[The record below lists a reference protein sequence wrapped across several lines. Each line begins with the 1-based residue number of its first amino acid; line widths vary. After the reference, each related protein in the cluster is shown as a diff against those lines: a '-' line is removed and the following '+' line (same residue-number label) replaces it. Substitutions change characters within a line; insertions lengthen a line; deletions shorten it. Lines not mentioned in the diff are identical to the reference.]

1 MDRWVVADMQVR
13 DDFPQRLSPLVHELF
28 EEQVRCVPQAV
39 AVLYG
44 DQTLSYAQLNARA
57 NQLARFLIRAGAQAG
72 EHIPVLMP
80 RCAEM
85 LIAQIAVLKSGAV
98 YVPLDAGLPSQR
110 KAFLI
115 NDCGARRL
123 ISLDNAQDE
132 LLASLSVDGRTTPA
146 WINYTQ
152 IQNELQGY
160 SAENCGRPCDNASVG
175 TMPAYVMYTSGSTG
189 EPKGVIASHDGIS
202 RLVFDNGYA
211 EIDATDCIAHC
222 SNPAFDASTFEVWA
236 ALLNGARVLVIPQAT
251 ALDTGAFSEA
261 LIRHGVTVCFQT
273 TALFNQHIS
282 FKPDTYASLKYC
294 LFGGEAADPAAARRA
309 LQLGRPLYLLN
320 MYGPTEGT
328 VFATT
333 FPLRDVPE
341 DAVSIPI
348 GHPISNTQVYI
359 LDGQRRPVPAGEAG
373 EIYIGGKGVALG
385 YLNRPGLTAERFV
398 PDPFAGDG
406 CARLYKTGDL
416 GRESAD
422 GAIEFMGRNDNQV
435 KIRGLRI
442 ELGEIEAKLKRHD
455 QVKDA
460 LVLAR
465 DITPGDQHL
474 VAYIVPCNAG
484 RLSAGA
490 LRSHLQPSLPEY
502 MVPSAFVMMDRFPL
516 TANGKVDRGALPA
529 PGRMDRVSHLYEAPV
544 NATEKVLAETWQ
556 NTLKLER
563 VGRHDNFF
571 ELGGHSLQISR
582 VVQSLRASGFT
593 TEPADVYGNPTVAA
607 LAKRLVRLDATEP
620 QIPLVEIE
628 PSQLDWIA
636 RGVHGGAANIQEI
649 YPLAPLQEGI
659 LFHHFLD
666 EHRGDTYVLSLL
678 WCFDS
683 REHLERFI
691 SAVQMIIDRHDAL
704 RTGFLWDQTA
714 RPIQFVCSRAPM
726 QIEELQAAP
735 DPLVQLRD
743 LMRPGIQ
750 KIDLRKPP
758 LMNLKVVPQ
767 ADASACYGLLQFHH
781 LICDHESLDIL
792 LEELAAIL
800 SGESAQLPQPVPYRN
815 HIARVL
821 HYART
826 HDAADF
832 FRAKLDAIPSH
843 AAAFD
848 LVDNKADSASILQSN
863 RSLPSELSS
872 RLREQARLLSVS
884 PATLFHAAWAL
895 IVARASGLDDVV
907 FGSVLSGRLQGLAAG
922 EQAIGMFIN
931 TLPLRIRLAGVSAAE
946 LVERTHR
953 ELIELLS
960 HEHASLAQAQ
970 QAVNIGT
977 TPLFNTLLNYL
988 HSGPYKESENYTV
1001 VPGVQIVGFQERT
1014 NYPITI
1020 SVDDQETGFVVTA
1033 QTIHLIQPERILDY
1047 ICVVLR
1053 SLVEALA
1060 AAPDTAVARLSVLP
1074 AEERCRLIGFNSA
1087 HANFSQDKLAHE
1099 LFEEQAERTPSMTAM
1114 IYRDQPLSYAQL
1126 NARANQVAGYLR
1138 AANLG
1143 SDDLVGI
1150 FMSRGPEMVIALL
1163 GILKAGAAYLPL
1175 DSGWPRERL
1184 AFILEDAAPR
1194 MLLTSSRLREQIP
1207 LFDGEIVSLD
1217 QPPTRLLEMEQGNLG
1232 RCGLLPTNLA
1242 YLIYTSGS
1250 TGTPKGTLIEHR
1262 QLLNYLLWAVR
1273 TYDPSPGQLGVVSS
1287 PLAFDATI
1295 TSLYCPLLTG
1305 GTVFLVEDGREIE
1318 DLESLLQQPRD
1329 LSVIKISPAH
1339 LQLLGERLRDLTPT
1353 PPCNVGVFVI
1363 GGEALSP
1370 ATVRLWRSLWP
1381 QVRLVNEY
1389 GPTETVVG
1397 CCVCDIPRDWAQG
1410 STVPIGMPIANVSLY
1425 VLDRHLQLA
1434 PIGVTGEIY
1443 IGGPS
1448 VARGYLNRP
1457 DLTRDRFI
1465 PDPFGTQAGGRLYKT
1480 GDLGRW
1486 QSNGVLE
1493 YLGRNDDQVKIR
1505 GFRIELGEIEA
1516 RLGQHPQVREVAV
1529 LARNDEPGEKQ
1540 LVAYMTLQSA
1550 AGAAVNANTMRE
1562 YLSASLPAYM
1572 IPAAF
1577 VVLEDFPLTPNGK
1590 VDRRAL
1596 PGPARADRSSREY
1609 EPPLGEVEELLAEIW
1624 RSVLGTAQVSRHD
1637 DFFQLGGHS
1646 LSAMQMLVRVR
1657 SALSLHM
1664 PLAVL
1669 FERPSLKS
1677 LAEHVGELRSARLAS
1692 ALANGDAE
1700 LDDLLDQVSSLS
1712 QEAALELIDQLR
1724 AGNLG
1729 IQEGVDHGRRSHR

>member
-1 MDRWVVADMQVR
+1 MVADMLVR
-13 DDFPQRLSPLVHELF
+13 DDFAQRLSPLVHELF
-28 EEQVRCVPQAV
+28 EEQVRCVPEAV

-44 DQTLSYAQLNARA
+44 DQSLSYAHLNARA
-57 NQLARFLIRAGAQAG
+57 NQLARYLIRAGAQPG
-72 EHIPVLMP
+72 ECIPVLMP
-80 RCAEM
+80 RCVEM

-98 YVPLDAGLPSQR
+98 YVPLDPGLPPQR

-115 NDCGARRL
+115 KDCGARRL
-123 ISLDNAQDE
+123 ISLDAGQDD
-132 LLASLSVDGRTTPA
+132 LLANLLVDE
-146 WINYTQ
+146 INYSQ
-152 IQNELQGY
+152 LQHELKDY
-160 SAENCGRPCDNASVG
+160 STEDCGRASAG
-175 TMPAYVMYTSGSTG
+175 NMPAYVMYTSGSTG

-211 EIDATDCIAHC
+211 NIEATDCIAHC

-251 ALDTGAFSEA
+251 VLDTASFAEA
-261 LIRHGVTVCFQT
+261 LVRYGVTVVFQT

-282 FKPDTYASLKYC
+282 FKPDTYAGLKYC
-294 LFGGEAADPAAARRA
+294 LFGGEAADPNAARRA
-309 LQLGRPLYLLN
+309 LQLGRPLHLLN

-328 VFATT
+328 VFATA
-333 FPLRDVPE
+333 FPLSDVA
-341 DAVSIPI
+341 DDTVSIPI
-348 GHPISNTQVYI
+348 GRPISNTQVYI
-359 LDGQRRPVPAGEAG
+359 LDSQHRPVPNGEAG
-373 EIYIGGKGVALG
+373 EIYIGGEGVALG
-385 YLNRPGLTAERFV
+385 YLNRPGMTAERFV
-398 PDPFAGDG
+398 PDPFAADG
-406 CARLYKTGDL
+406 RARLYKTGDMA
-416 GRESAD
+416 RWSA
-422 GAIEFMGRNDNQV
+422 GGSIEFMGRNDNQV

-460 LVLAR
+460 LMLAR
-465 DITPGDQHL
+465 DQRL
-474 VAYIVPCNAG
+474 VAYVVPRNG
-484 RLSAGA
+484 RLLSAA
-490 LRSHLQPSLPEY
+490 DLRSHLLQSLPEY
-502 MVPSAFVMMDRFPL
+502 MVPGAFVMVDHFPL
-516 TANGKVDRGALPA
+516 TPNGKVDRGALPA
-529 PGRMDRVSHLYEAPV
+529 PGRMDRVSHPYEPPI
-544 NATEKVLAETWQ
+544 NSTEKLLAEAWQ
-556 NTLKLER
+556 NALKLER
-563 VGRHDNFF
+563 IGRHDNFF

-582 VVQSLRASGFT
+582 LVQSLRASGFS
-593 TEPADVYGNPTVAA
+593 TEPADVYGNPTVAT
-607 LAKRLVRLDATEP
+607 LAKSLVRIEATELPSLIRLVELEP
-620 QIPLVEIE
+620 A
-628 PSQLDWIA
+628 QLDWIA
-636 RGVHGGAANIQEI
+636 SCVAGGAANIQEI

-659 LFHHFLD
+659 LFHHLLD
-666 EHRGDTYVLSLL
+666 EQRGDTYVLSLL
-678 WCFDS
+678 WYFDS
-683 REHLERFI
+683 REYLERFV

-704 RTGFLWDQTA
+704 RTGFLWDETA
-714 RPIQFVCSRAPM
+714 LPIQFVCRRAPM
-726 QIEELQAAP
+726 QIEELQAVP
-735 DPLVQLRD
+735 DPLVPLSD
-743 LMRPGIQ
+743 LMRPGVE
-750 KIDLRKPP
+750 KMDLRKPP

-767 ADASACYGLLQFHH
+767 SHADAFYALLQFHH

-800 SGESAQLPQPVPYRN
+800 NGQSAQLRQPVPYRN

-826 HDAADF
+826 HDATAF
-832 FRAKLDAIPSH
+832 FRAKLEDIPTR

-848 LVDNKADSASILQSN
+848 LVDNKADSTRILQSN

-872 RLREQARLLSVS
+872 RLRDQARSLSVS
-884 PATLFHAAWAL
+884 PATLFHAAWGL

-907 FGSVLSGRLQGLAAG
+907 FGSVLSGRFQGLAAG

-931 TLPLRIRLAGVSAAE
+931 SLPLRIKLVGVNAAE
-946 LVERTHR
+946 LVEHTHR

-970 QAVNIGT
+970 RGANTGT
-977 TPLFNTLLNYL
+977 EPLFNTLLNYL

-1001 VPGVQIVGFQERT
+1001 VPGVQIIGFQERT

-1020 SVDDQETGFVVTA
+1020 SVDDQGVGFVVTA
-1033 QTIHLIQPERILDY
+1033 QTIQLIQPDRILDY
-1047 ICVVLR
+1047 ICVALR
-1053 SLVEALA
+1053 SLVDALES
-1060 AAPDTAVARLSVLP
+1060 APDISAVRLSVLP
-1074 AEERCRLIGFNSA
+1074 GEERRRLIEEFNSA
-1087 HANFSQDKLAHE
+1087 HAGFSQEKLAHE
-1099 LFEEQAERTPSMTAM
+1099 LFEEQAERTPTMPAVV
-1114 IYRDQPLSYAQL
+1114 YRDQSLSYAQL
-1126 NARANQVAGYLR
+1126 NARSNQVARFLR

-1143 SDDLVGI
+1143 PDDLVGI
-1150 FMSRGPEMVIALL
+1150 YMPRGPEMVIALL

-1184 AFILEDAAPR
+1184 AFILKDAAPR
-1194 MLLTSSRLREQIP
+1194 MLLAHARLRERIP
-1207 LFDGEIVSLD
+1207 QFPGEVVSLD
-1217 QPPTRLLEMEQGNLG
+1217 QPPARLLEMDQGNLASRG
-1232 RCGLLPTNLA
+1232 VLPTNLA

-1250 TGTPKGTLIEHR
+1250 TGTPKGVLIEHG
-1262 QLLNYLLWAVR
+1262 QLLNYLLWAVD
-1273 TYDPSPGQLGVVSS
+1273 TYAPSPGQLGVVSS

-1305 GTVFLVEDGREIE
+1305 GTAFLVEDGREIE

-1381 QVRLVNEY
+1381 QVRLINEY

-1397 CCVCDIPRDWAQG
+1397 CCVYDIPPDWMDAT
-1410 STVPIGMPIANVSLY
+1410 SVPIGIPIANMSLY

-1465 PDPFGTQAGGRLYKT
+1465 ADPLGTEAGGRLYKT

-1505 GFRIELGEIEA
+1505 GFRIEIGEIEA

-1529 LARNDEPGEKQ
+1529 LARNDELGEKQ
-1540 LVAYMTLQSA
+1540 LVAYMTLQL
-1550 AGAAVNANTMRE
+1550 GAHEAVNAHTMRE
-1562 YLSASLPAYM
+1562 HLSASLPAYM

-1577 VVLEDFPLTPNGK
+1577 VVLDALPLTPNGK
-1590 VDRRAL
+1590 VDRCAL
-1596 PGPARADRSSREY
+1596 PAPGRADRSNRDY
-1609 EPPLGEVEELLAEIW
+1609 EPPQGEVEELLAEIW
-1624 RSVLGTAQVSRHD
+1624 RSILRTRQLSRHD

-1657 SALSLHM
+1657 SALSLHL

-1669 FERPSLKS
+1669 FEHSSLKS
-1677 LAEHVGELRSARLAS
+1677 LAEHIVELRAARLAS
-1692 ALANGDAE
+1692 ALAHGDPE
-1700 LDDLLDQVSSLS
+1700 LDDLLDQVTSLS

-1724 AGNLG
+1724 AGVPRG
-1729 IQEGVDHGRRSHR
+1729 